1 MGSIGASSL
10 KEEEEEEKV
19 AGGDLPAVCVTGS
32 TGYVGSWLVRTLLRR
47 GYRVHAT
54 ARDTAR
60 CIVEAG
66 KALQVLGAVDEGRK
80 GRLRVFRAD
89 MGEDGSFD
97 DAVRGCVALFHV
109 AASMEIH
116 VPPGHDN
123 VEEHVRSS
131 VLEPATRGTIN
142 VLQSCVRAGTVRRV
156 VFTSSISTMTA
167 ADAEGVVD
175 ESCLRALD
183 DVWRTKPVGWI
194 YILSKRLTEEAA
206 FEFAREKGVRLVSV
220 VIPTVA
226 GPFLTPS
233 VPTSIQLLLSPIT
246 GDPKLYSLLAS
257 VHSRFGCL
265 PLSHVQDVC
274 DAHVFLMETPRA
286 EGRYLCA
293 GGSHSM
299 AQIAQLLASH
309 YRPFKPA
316 ERLSKDFD
324 ASCSSVVSS
333 NRLLD
338 LGFKFAHGIGDIVKE
353 SVSQCVQ
360 HGFLP

>member
-10 KEEEEEEKV
+10 KEEEEEKV

-54 ARDTAR
+54 ARDT
-60 CIVEAG
+60 G

-80 GRLRVFRAD
+80 GRLRVFRED

-167 ADAEGVVD
+167 ADVEGVVD

-183 DVWRTKPVGWI
+183 DI

>member
-1 MGSIGASSL
+1 MGSIGASSM
-10 KEEEEEEKV
+10 EEEEEEEEEQA

-47 GYRVHAT
+47 GYRVHTT
-54 ARDTAR
+54 ARDT
-60 CIVEAG
+60 G
-66 KALQVLGAVDEGRK
+66 KALQVFSAVDEGSK
-80 GRLRVFRAD
+80 DRLRVFRAD

-97 DAVRGCVALFHV
+97 DAVRGCVAVFHV

-156 VFTSSISTMTA
+156 VFTSSISTVTA
-167 ADAEGVVD
+167 ADADGRRNPVVD

-206 FEFAREKGVRLVSV
+206 FEFAREKGVHLVSL

-299 AQIAQLLASH
+299 AQIAHLLASH

-316 ERLSKDFD
+316 EKRLSKDFD

-333 NRLLD
+333 KRLLD
-338 LGFKFAHGIGDIVKE
+338 LGFKFAHGVGDIVKE
-353 SVSQCVQ
+353 SVSQCVE

>member
-1 MGSIGASSL
+1 MGSIGGGSPSP
-10 KEEEEEEKV
+10 EEDQQA
-19 AGGDLPAVCVTGS
+19 AGSGAPAVCVTGS

-54 ARDTAR
+54 ARDP
-60 CIVEAG
+60 G
-66 KALQVLGAVDEGRK
+66 KAWQVFAAVEGRDD
-80 GRLRVFRAD
+80 GRLKVFRAD

-97 DAVRGCVALFHV
+97 DAVSGCVALFHV
-109 AASMEIH
+109 AATMELH
-116 VPPGHDN
+116 VSPGQDN

-131 VLEPATRGTIN
+131 VLEPATRGTVN
-142 VLQSCVRAGTVRRV
+142 VLRSVARAGTVRRV

-167 ADAEGVVD
+167 AAEGRRRAAVD
-175 ESCLRALD
+175 ESCLRDLD

-206 FEFAREKGVRLVSV
+206 FRFARENGIHLVSV

-257 VHSRFGCL
+257 VHSRFGCV

-274 DAHVFLMETPRA
+274 DAHVFLAEAPRA

-293 GGSHSM
+293 AGSHAMS
-299 AQIAQLLASH
+299 QIAPLLASH
-309 YRPFKPA
+309 YPPFKPA
-316 ERLSKDFD
+316 ERLSNDFEASD
-324 ASCSSVVSS
+324 ASVVSS
-333 NRLLD
+333 ERLMD
-338 LGFKFAHGIGDIVKE
+338 LGFRFEYGLEDIVKD
-353 SVSQCVQ
+353 SVEQCVE
-360 HGFLP
+360 HGFLERPES